1 MTIVDDERLFTEDS
15 SAHGGRLPKSGR
27 KKRSPRSRSPRK
39 AVPFE
44 KKYERLETVLNEI
57 EREDLPLEDLLKLF
71 EEGVGLV
78 KECSAYLREA
88 KLTVESYLEERE
100 GAYTLKGLDS
110 PAEE

>member
-1 MTIVDDERLFTEDS
+1 MS
-15 SAHGGRLPKSGR
+15 
-27 KKRSPRSRSPRK
+27 
-39 AVPFE
+39 FE
-44 KKYERLETVLNEI
+44 KKYERLESVLHEI

-88 KLTVESYLEERE
+88 KLTVESYLEERD
-100 GAYTLKGLDS
+100 GAYTLKGLAS